1 MTQVVHAYVGPDPL
15 DPAAIESLSRDE
27 TAGASVAFVGVVRN
41 HDCDRAVVA
50 LEYEAHPLAGDML
63 RKLLDEYSHNHPD
76 VIKVAAAHRTGA
88 LTIGDV
94 AFIACVSAA
103 HRRDAFVAC
112 AEIVDAVKEQL
123 PVWKLQ
129 KFDDGSCEWVNA
141 S

>member
-1 MTQVVHAYVGPDPL
+1 MTQVVQAHVGPDPL
-15 DPAAIESLSRDE
+15 NPAAMEAMVRDKA
-27 TAGASVAFVGVVRN
+27 AGACVAFVGIVRD

-50 LEYEAHPLAGDML
+50 LEYEAHPSASDVL
-63 RKLLDEYSHNHPD
+63 RQLLDDHGHKHPE

-94 AFIACVSAA
+94 AFVACVSAA
-103 HRRDAFVAC
+103 HRRDAFLAC
-112 AEIVDAVKEQL
+112 AEIVDTVKEKL

-129 KFDDGSCEWVNA
+129 RFADNSCEWVNA